1 MVINMVD
8 VIKFKEP
15 ERCDYLYIDENNKV
29 HILLP
34 IVGGDEI
41 GLDNT
46 CQTAVELIT
55 FFYGSAHSG
64 VTKYSAEHQLSE
76 YKRQLEED
84 IKAINSQKKISPHA
98 YDDLLKE
105 KIERLQQ
112 IEKYIELIQVLK
124 KQYDEKNDIRQLRT
138 GGIPQLPSGVKE
150 IIKSSENAFAVRL
163 SPYDNDKFTR
173 FDDPLFNVKRNI
185 SKYDTP
191 SRQAPIPIYEGLG
204 YRLRSTLFPEDKTPT
219 PINKKSLRD
228 KVKSTVLSHY
238 KDEDRI
244 DGENKDE
251 KLNELITNLQNEL
264 VKELVKSDP
273 QYSKLSLSKDPRGKE
288 INYDYLVNSLMLV
301 DNDSEIGD
309 WIDTILDATVDST
322 VWVAQASS
330 PFYDGAKEI
339 SSDRDADK
347 ISIRV
352 QYLLAEANIYCKTNK
367 LSDANFGEF
376 FDKEPHATEIAKR
389 VKEGFTQGAEIEP
402 IIYDYINSNHAEL
415 GLKSPLTGE
424 QQQEITEKFTRH
436 YNTIKESPHF
446 DEFFVAD
453 PDKKGNIFSHQGRI
467 SCHFLDFFTRQ
478 TKGKHPLGDLAS
490 HQEALQEGTSNRL
503 HHKNE
508 VVAQGYEKLD
518 QFKKE
523 VVKLLAENKPK
534 ELLDYLVATSPTGV
548 PNYSMLSKETQNYIA
563 YNRNWPA
570 IQKEL
575 EKATSIPESQKQDLS
590 RLLSRD
596 NLQHDNLS
604 AITWSKYSSKPL
616 LDVELNK
623 IAEGLELTA
632 KIYNE
637 KRGREWWFKGS
648 RNEARK
654 TQCEEL
660 QRVSKE
666 INTLL
671 QSESLTKSQVLEKVL
686 NSIETLDKIDRDISA
701 ESNWFQSTLQKE
713 VRLFRDQLKDICQLD
728 KYAFKSTKLDEII
741 SLEME
746 EQFQKIQ
753 DPAVQQI
760 VRDLP
765 SHCHNDEA
773 IEFFKTLNPEE
784 AAKVASYLSLEYREI
799 NKSTDKKT
807 LLEQDIPRLFK
818 EVNTQLLSKLKEEKA
833 IDEQVHEKLSQLADK
848 IAPEHFTRNNII
860 KWSTNPEK
868 LEESNLNELIKS
880 VQSPTTKQTSKQ
892 FREAMG
898 EITGRN
904 EPPTDTLGHTI

>member
-98 YDDLLKE
+98 YDDLLNE

-219 PINKKSLRD
+219 PINKKSS
-228 KVKSTVLSHY
+228 KEKIVETVLAQVDADY
-238 KDEDRI
+238 MKDGDKEQ
-244 DGENKDE
+244 
-251 KLNELITNLQNEL
+251 KLEELKKLIQQEL
-264 VKELVKSDP
+264 VKIDSN
-273 QYSKLSLSKDPRGKE
+273 LSVNMSRDGKE
-288 INYDYLVNSLMLV
+288 VNLSYLDIVMAL
-301 DNDSEIGD
+301 DDDSTIKD
-309 WIDTILDATVDST
+309 WIEGIIEVSIDPS
-322 VWVAQASS
+322 VWEAQASS

-339 SSDRDADK
+339 KSDHEADR

>member
-1 MVINMVD
+1 MVD

-173 FDDPLFNVKRNI
+173 FDNPLFNVKRNI

-219 PINKKSLRD
+219 PINKKSS
-228 KVKSTVLSHY
+228 KEKIVETVLAQVDADY
-238 KDEDRI
+238 MKDGDKEQ
-244 DGENKDE
+244 
-251 KLNELITNLQNEL
+251 KLEELKKLIQQEL
-264 VKELVKSDP
+264 VKIDSN
-273 QYSKLSLSKDPRGKE
+273 LSVNMSRDGKE
-288 INYDYLVNSLMLV
+288 VNLSYLDIVMAL
-301 DNDSEIGD
+301 DDDSTIKD
-309 WIDTILDATVDST
+309 WIEGIIEVSIDPS
-322 VWVAQASS
+322 VWEAQASS

-339 SSDRDADK
+339 KSDHEADR

-490 HQEALQEGTSNRL
+490 HQEALHEGTSNRL

-575 EKATSIPESQKQDLS
+575 EKATSIPEGQKQDLS

-648 RNEARK
+648 RNDARK

-848 IAPEHFTRNNII
+848 IPPEHFTRNNII
-860 KWSTNPEK
+860 KWSATPEK

>member
-98 YDDLLKE
+98 YDDLLNE

-173 FDDPLFNVKRNI
+173 FDDPLFNIKRNI

-219 PINKKSLRD
+219 PINKKSS
-228 KVKSTVLSHY
+228 KEKIVETVLAQVDADY
-238 KDEDRI
+238 MKDGDKEQ
-244 DGENKDE
+244 
-251 KLNELITNLQNEL
+251 KLEELKKLIQQEL
-264 VKELVKSDP
+264 VKIDSN
-273 QYSKLSLSKDPRGKE
+273 LSVNMSRDGKE
-288 INYDYLVNSLMLV
+288 VNLSYLDIVMAL
-301 DNDSEIGD
+301 DDDSTIKD
-309 WIDTILDATVDST
+309 WIEGIIEVSIDPS
-322 VWVAQASS
+322 VWEAQASS

-339 SSDRDADK
+339 KSDHEADRM
-347 ISIRV
+347 SIRV

-478 TKGKHPLGDLAS
+478 TKGKHPLGDLVS

-648 RNEARK
+648 RNDARK

-833 IDEQVHEKLSQLADK
+833 VDEQVHEKLSQLADK
-848 IAPEHFTRNNII
+848 IPPEHFTRNNII
-860 KWSTNPEK
+860 KWSATPEK

>member
-1 MVINMVD
+1 
-8 VIKFKEP
+8 
-15 ERCDYLYIDENNKV
+15 
-29 HILLP
+29 
-34 IVGGDEI
+34 
-41 GLDNT
+41 
-46 CQTAVELIT
+46 
-55 FFYGSAHSG
+55 
-64 VTKYSAEHQLSE
+64 
-76 YKRQLEED
+76 
-84 IKAINSQKKISPHA
+84 
-98 YDDLLKE
+98 
-105 KIERLQQ
+105 LQQ

-204 YRLRSTLFPEDKTPT
+204 YRLRSTLFPGDKTPT
-219 PINKKSLRD
+219 PINKKSS
-228 KVKSTVLSHY
+228 KEKIVETVLAQVDADY
-238 KDEDRI
+238 MKDGDKEQ
-244 DGENKDE
+244 
-251 KLNELITNLQNEL
+251 KLEELKKLIQQEL
-264 VKELVKSDP
+264 VKIDSN
-273 QYSKLSLSKDPRGKE
+273 LSVNMSRDGKE
-288 INYDYLVNSLMLV
+288 VNLSYLDIVMAL
-301 DNDSEIGD
+301 DDDSTIKD
-309 WIDTILDATVDST
+309 WIEGIIEVSIDPS
-322 VWVAQASS
+322 VWEAQASS

-339 SSDRDADK
+339 KSDHEADR